1 MAIKLKRAYEPPT
14 PEDGFRVLVDR
25 LWPRGISKDAA
36 RIGLWLKEAAPSDE
50 LRQWFNHDPA
60 RWDEFGQRY
69 RRELEENAEALA
81 PLLAEIR
88 KGPVTLIYGAKDEAR
103 NNAVAL
109 KEFIVSR
116 QAEQPILKRATP

>member
-1 MAIKLKRAYEPPT
+1 MLKRKRAYEPPA
-14 PEDGFRVLVDR
+14 PDDGFRVLVDR

-50 LRQWFNHDPA
+50 LRHWFNHDPA
-60 RWDEFGQRY
+60 RWDEFRQRY
-69 RRELEENAEALA
+69 RRELEENAAVLA

-88 KGPVTLIYGAKDEAR
+88 KGPVTLVYGAKDEDH

-109 KEFIVSR
+109 KEFIASR
-116 QAEQPILKRATP
+116 QAEQPI